1 MSVLVVG
8 DTNVDLEIR
17 LPTETHRETHANPDP
32 QLFGGGSAANTAA
45 ALARLGV
52 ACRFAGAVGD
62 DSFGRFA
69 VESLSE
75 AGVDT
80 SPVTVAPGDPTVAVV
95 AVVQP
100 DGDRLIYVWPPS
112 GGAHGALQ
120 PSHTVDAVTG
130 STWLHVSG
138 ICLRV
143 RPARDAV
150 LAAMRRARSDGIP
163 VSFDLN
169 LRLENWGW
177 EAGFREVVETA
188 VELADVVLGAA
199 SDEIGALAGI
209 SDPVEAAKALAGG
222 DRLVIARL
230 GAAGAVAC
238 SANAVTTGPGFEV
251 SVVDTVGAGDAFDA
265 GFIAARIQG
274 DDVAGAVRWGNAV
287 AGLTV
292 AQPGARSS
300 PTRSEVEALLD
311 QQM

>member
-1 MSVLVVG
+1 VSVLVVG

-17 LPTETHRETHANPDP
+17 LPTDVHRETHANPDP

-45 ALARLGV
+45 ALARLDV
-52 ACRFAGAVGD
+52 PCRFAGSVGD

-69 VESLSE
+69 VDSLIE

-80 SPVTVAPGDPTVAVV
+80 AAVTVSPGEPTVAVV

-120 PSHTVDAVTG
+120 SSDVVDAVTE
-130 STWLHVSG
+130 SDWLHVSG

-143 RPARDAV
+143 QPARDAV
-150 LAAMRRARSDGIP
+150 LTAMQRARAEGIP

-177 EAGFREVVETA
+177 EAGFREVAEQA
-188 VELADVVLGAA
+188 VEYADVVLGAA
-199 SDEIGALAGI
+199 SDEVGALAGI
-209 SDPVEAAKALAGG
+209 ANPVDAAEALAG
-222 DRLVIARL
+222 DARLVVARL
-230 GAAGAVAC
+230 GASGAVAC
-238 SANAVTTGPGFEV
+238 SANDVAVVPGFEV
-251 SVVDTVGAGDAFDA
+251 TVVDTVGAGDAFNA
-265 GFIAARIQG
+265 GFIASRIRG
-274 DDVAGAVRWGNAV
+274 DDVAEALRWGNAV

-292 AQPGARSS
+292 SRAGARST
-300 PTRSEVEALLD
+300 PTRREAQAFLD
-311 QQM
+311 R